1 MTGGVPRATK
11 PKPLFADTYRP
22 VRLPWSYRPLAAAVM
37 LLAFLQP
44 LIYFG
49 TIAAVGFGLVLWAR
63 VGTGIVGLGSG
74 QRMGLGYRTGA
85 MIALF
90 KLCLYMTP
98 LIGGV
103 FVLLVLLGSLIP
115 SRSDRPAPGYPL
127 ARIEH
132 PLIYAYVDK
141 LCDIMG
147 APRPHRIDL
156 STDANASAS
165 LGSGLLR
172 LIRPRLVLTIGGT
185 LVAGMSRRELTGV
198 IAHEL
203 GHFTQG
209 VGMRSTRI
217 VGGIN
222 AWFMRVVHD
231 RGVVDDSIEDLRESD
246 YLVGVIAGAF
256 ATAAVALVRRFIL
269 LVASGS
275 HLVTLAMTRRMEFAA
290 DRCQARVAGSEAF
303 VATSARLC
311 ELAMGYQ
318 RAVEVARHE
327 SGRCRL
333 PENLS
338 LLAVEVTPRLERDG
352 QGFVPGMSQK
362 PSVWRTH
369 PPLDERARR
378 AGEMQEPG
386 IVLSDG
392 PAVKLFRGFETLTRD
407 ASRYTMEQALGD
419 AVSAYRMMPLDE
431 VLGRGK
437 FAPTEAMSQAQ
448 VLPGPKSERTM
459 PMRAADEDVIPFAE

>member
-1 MTGGVPRATK
+1 MPRATK
-11 PKPLFADTYRP
+11 PRPLFAETYRP

-37 LLAFLQP
+37 LLALLQP
-44 LIYFG
+44 LVYFG
-49 TIAAVGFGLVLWAR
+49 TIAVVGFGVVWWAR
-63 VGTGIVGLGSG
+63 AGFEIVGLGSG
-74 QRMGLGYRTGA
+74 QRMGFGYRIGA

-90 KLCLYMTP
+90 RLCLYMTP

-103 FVLLVLLGSLIP
+103 FVLLVLVGSLIP
-115 SRSDRPAPGYPL
+115 SRSERLAPGYPL

-165 LGSGLLR
+165 LGSGILW

-185 LVAGMSRRELTGV
+185 LAAGMSRSELTGV

-209 VGMRSTRI
+209 IGMRSTRI

-222 AWFMRVVHD
+222 TWFMRVVHE
-231 RGVVDDSIEDLRESD
+231 RGVLDDYIEDMRGSE
-246 YLVGVIAGAF
+246 YLFGAIAIAGVF
-256 ATAAVALVRRFIL
+256 ATAAVALVRRFVL
-269 LVASGS
+269 LVAAGS
-275 HLVTLAMTRRMEFAA
+275 RLVTLAMSRRMEFAA
-290 DRCQARVAGSEAF
+290 DGCQTRVAGSAAF
-303 VATSARLC
+303 VTTSARLC
-311 ELAMGYQ
+311 ELTIGYG
-318 RAVEVARHE
+318 RALEIARHE
-327 SGRCRL
+327 STRCRL

-352 QGFVPGMSQK
+352 RGFVPGMSQE
-362 PSVWRTH
+362 PSLWRTH

-378 AGEMQEPG
+378 ATELLEPG
-386 IVLSDG
+386 ILLSDG
-392 PAVKLFRGFETLTRD
+392 PAVKLFKGFERLTRD
-407 ASRYTMEQALGD
+407 ASRYTLEQALGD
-419 AVSAYRMMPLDE
+419 GVSAYRMMPLNE

-437 FAPTEAMSQAQ
+437 FAPSEAMSQAQ
-448 VLPGPKSERTM
+448 ALPGPKNERTM